1 MNNTG
6 ILILAA
12 GGSSRFGTAKQLVR
26 YNNKTLLQHVIDEA
40 VLSGAEPVIVVTG
53 SDADKISQNIRSEK
67 VQIALNDHW
76 QQGMAGSIVAGMKAA
91 IAYNKIDQVI
101 ITVSDQPFVSS
112 SLFEKLYQT
121 QSESGQPI
129 VACAYADTI
138 GTPVLFTKRYFD
150 VLLGLQGEQGAKKI
164 LQSNSQHTAVVDF
177 PEGYI
182 DIDTEADFKTLTDK
196 QKPVS

>member
-53 SDADKISQNIRSEK
+53 FNADEISRGIRNEG
-67 VQIALNDHW
+67 VHIALNDHW
-76 QQGMAGSIVAGMKAA
+76 QQGMAGSIVTGMKAA

-101 ITVSDQPFVSS
+101 ISVSDQPFVSS
-112 SLFEKLYQT
+112 LLFEKIYQT
-121 QSESGQPI
+121 QVESGQPI

-138 GTPVLFTKRYFD
+138 GTPVLFTKGYFD
-150 VLLGLQGEQGAKKI
+150 ALLSLRGEQGAKKI
-164 LQSNSQHTAVVDF
+164 LQANRQHTAIVEF

-196 QKPVS
+196 QKPVT